1 MTLNTSKTAE
11 TPIEEAWTTVAPNLK
26 DDFSYLLELA
36 RSTLRSHEMIR
47 NHILRLAH
55 AMADK
60 FFASGMEDHC
70 KQIEPTIKSF
80 LHKHEIFEFDHL
92 IENVFDTQVW
102 KDMLKGLEQSYGRP
116 VVDYNNVL
124 GSRKPQTEPGL
135 ATLKASLKWAQQN
148 PSQIPDDM
156 KRDFI
161 STMDKTK
168 NIIQK
173 EAISSGV
180 AIYPAETELENTRMQ
195 AMEKK
200 EDQLKTPKYRIE
212 EIHKQRQ
219 EIVREGLKA
228 VLDVFTQMYEKTVY
242 EIPIQS
248 DEEAYMIRDGF
259 VDLANNY
266 ISMADDKHRMDFAG
280 WARTLENI
288 EKYGPEK
295 GLKMSGTEITPEDIG
310 MIDEKTL
317 PLNYYPKYDKIGL
330 SYISKEHLD
339 SKGVIIANCFID
351 MMNRFAWQEVG
362 ARLFSYQAK
371 IRGIRAIA
379 VSHKLMGTR

>member
-1 MTLNTSKTAE
+1 MTLNKTSSSTSLE
-11 TPIEEAWTTVAPNLK
+11 IEEPWNAPNTK
-26 DDFSYLLELA
+26 EDC
-36 RSTLRSHEMIR
+36 SHL
-47 NHILRLAH
+47 LRLTIDGERNNELIKKQALRIGQN
-55 AMADK
+55 MADAC
-60 FFASGMEDHC
+60 FAQNQEEFIAA
-70 KQIEPTIKSF
+70 IESKIKGY
-80 LHKHEIFEFDHL
+80 LHMHEVYSYDWL
-92 IENVFDTQVW
+92 IDLAFNTQVW
-102 KDMLKGLEQSYGRP
+102 KDILKDLEQSYGRSGILDNNLLCRKSP
-116 VVDYNNVL
+116 KQKESVD
-124 GSRKPQTEPGL
+124 
-135 ATLKASLKWAQQN
+135 TLKSALKWAQQN
-148 PSQIPDDM
+148 PSQIPDEM

-168 NIIQK
+168 NIIQR
-173 EAISSGV
+173 EAIQSGV
-180 AIYPAETELENTRMQ
+180 AIYPAETELENTRMH

-200 EDQLKTPKYRIE
+200 EDQLKTPKYRIDE
-212 EIHKQRQ
+212 VHKMRQ

-228 VLDVFTQMYEKTVY
+228 VIDVFTQMYEKTVY

-248 DEEAYMIRDGF
+248 DEEAFMIRDGF

-266 ISMADDKHRMDFAG
+266 VSMDDDKHRMDFSG

-288 EKYGPEK
+288 EKYGAEK
-295 GLKMSGTEITPEDIG
+295 GLKMSGTEIGPEDIA

-351 MMNRFAWQEVG
+351 MMNRFAWQEAG